1 MSKNSSVSHF
11 IYGLLLFVLFIGV
24 FLLGQMSARNVGQPP
39 QQHESR
45 PASVKAPESPAK
57 ISEKEKI
64 RPSTGVSPDVKFAE
78 DSEDFLNGFL
88 KELAQVTREYKL
100 HRRIFKEVVDP
111 FYLQGTENAEKAY
124 SGFREEIA
132 PALRAKAQDV
142 VRVFEKAEKNF
153 KKLIDSHEKD
163 QSGKK
168 LIAAW
173 QDLKKAQMPALI
185 AYLENDEKLI
195 VAHEKLLKFYFVHS
209 KLYSVDP
216 EAGAIVFKNPKYQEE
231 ERRLVGEIEKLRHY
245 GKKEG

>member
-1 MSKNSSVSHF
+1 MSKSNSASHF
-11 IYGLLLFVLFIGV
+11 IYGLLLFVLFVGV
-24 FLLGQMSARNVGQPP
+24 FLVGQMSARKEAGPP
-39 QQHESR
+39 QKSESQKVS
-45 PASVKAPESPAK
+45 AKAPENSVK
-57 ISEKEKI
+57 IVEKKEN
-64 RPSTGVSPDVKFAE
+64 PSSLPPSPDIKFAK
-78 DSEDFLNGFL
+78 DSENFLNGFL

-111 FYLQGTENAEKAY
+111 FYLEGTENAEKAY

-132 PALRAKAQDV
+132 PALRAKAQKV
-142 VRVFEKAEKNF
+142 VGVFEKAEKNF
-153 KKLIDSHEKD
+153 KKLIASHEKD
-163 QSGKK
+163 KSGKE
-168 LIAAW
+168 LITAW
-173 QDLKKAQMPALI
+173 EDLKKAQMPALI

-231 ERRLVGEIEKLRHY
+231 ERRLVGEIEKLRNY